1 LCGIQ
6 KSQRTNST
14 FGFCQ
19 RTKPTL
25 KKPKELFFANTRTK
39 IEENEENR
47 NKRNKM
53 NSIFRHSKPTEKIW
67 S

>member
-1 LCGIQ
+1 MRHTR
-6 KSQRTNST
+6 KANRTNST

-19 RTKPTL
+19 HAKPTL
-25 KKPKELFFANTRTK
+25 KKPKELFFAKARPK

-47 NKRNKM
+47 KKRNRM
-53 NSIFRHSKPTEKIW
+53 NGTFRNLIKQKEIW